1 MSGIA
6 KTPVPIKEERHMN
19 EHLKKVIAWRT
30 ISFPTAT
37 TITYLYLGELTR
49 SITLTAILLVV
60 MTTVHFFF
68 ERFWDNYHKLY
79 DKLNKL

>member
-1 MSGIA
+1 MS
-6 KTPVPIKEERHMN
+6 PVLITLTRERQMN

>member
-1 MSGIA
+1 MS
-6 KTPVPIKEERHMN
+6 PVLIRLARERQMN
-19 EHLKKVIAWRT
+19 EHLKKVIIWRT

-37 TITYLYLGELTR
+37 TITYLYLGELTK

-60 MTTVHFFF
+60 MTTIHFFF
-68 ERFWDNYHKLY
+68 EHFWNKYYKLY

>member
-1 MSGIA
+1 MMNGIVMS
-6 KTPVPIKEERHMN
+6 PVLRRERQMN
-19 EHLKKVIAWRT
+19 EHLKKVIAWST

>member
-1 MSGIA
+1 MS
-6 KTPVPIKEERHMN
+6 

-60 MTTVHFFF
+60 MTTIHFFF
-68 ERFWDNYHKLY
+68 EYLWNKYYNIY
-79 DKLNKL
+79 DTLNKL

>member
-1 MSGIA
+1 MSGFA
-6 KTPVPIKEERHMN
+6 KSTDPIKLERHMN

>member
-1 MSGIA
+1 MS
-6 KTPVPIKEERHMN
+6 PVLITLARERQMN
-19 EHLKKVIAWRT
+19 EHLKKVIIWRT